1 VKRTGQQH
9 MYLFYANA
17 ATAKPSEMQYRLFL
31 NMSLLIIVQVQNT
44 IREIG
49 LPNGSIASS
58 CDFLFK
64 F

>member
-1 VKRTGQQH
+1 